1 MPISRALLTLW
12 AAIALAIPAYGNDAV
27 TSPGPGV
34 GAISQPRTN
43 QNLAAFFTASITKPS
58 PGVFNYPI
66 PMKAWQTNGTG
77 WGRSA
82 EYRKRIWGRNFG
94 GLLYSETPTNGTLY
108 VPRQKPFT
116 WPMRRYEVDV
126 LWTREF
132 APIRHRVTPY
142 LTSGAGAI
150 ALNGYSNESG
160 WDKQAAL
167 VAGAGSDVRL
177 SRFISLRAG
186 FTLDA
191 LKASTY
197 SDLFYTSRWTVMVE
211 PRIGFVWAFGFP
223 RPQ

>member
-1 MPISRALLTLW
+1 MRISRSLLVLW
-12 AAIALAIPAYGNDAV
+12 ATLALALSAFGKDAV
-27 TSPGPGV
+27 TTPGIAEV
-34 GAISQPRTN
+34 STAPRTN
-43 QNLAAFFTASITKPS
+43 QTLAAFVSSAITKPS

-66 PMKAWQTNGTG
+66 PMKAWQANGTG

-82 EYRKRIWGRNFG
+82 EYRRRLWGRNFA
-94 GLLYSETPTNGTLY
+94 GLLYSDTPTNSTLY

-116 WPMRRYEVDV
+116 WPMHRYEIDV

-132 APIRHRVTPY
+132 ATIANRLTPY
-142 LTSGAGAI
+142 LTSGGGGI

-167 VAGAGSDVRL
+167 VAGAGSDVRI
-177 SRFISLRAG
+177 SRFITLRAG
-186 FTLDA
+186 FTLDT

-197 SDLFYTSRWTVMVE
+197 SDRFYTSRWTVMVE
-211 PRIGFVWAFGFP
+211 PRIGFVWALGMP